1 MIFSKSFYVVLFFV
15 SFFKKLLFSR
25 EAVKVRKIRQMS
37 VSTQIH
43 RNQDE
48 LYIYIYIYIYI

>member
-1 MIFSKSFYVVLFFV
+1 M
-15 SFFKKLLFSR
+15 
-25 EAVKVRKIRQMS
+25 KVRKIRQMS

-48 LYIYIYIYIYI
+48 FYIYIYICMCIYISLIEIGMNGNYSRVT